1 LHAVRIGIADA
12 YIIAVLAKVGCRAV
26 GSVGPGRFLAPSASG
41 PDRRDARSIVGLGE
55 PGGSPGALEDCSSQG
70 SAVGRLKKAT
80 SVQCFV
86 LHGSGLRWA

>member
-1 LHAVRIGIADA
+1 
-12 YIIAVLAKVGCRAV
+12 
-26 GSVGPGRFLAPSASG
+26 
-41 PDRRDARSIVGLGE
+41 
-55 PGGSPGALEDCSSQG
+55 LEDGSSQG